1 MIDMSFQNNA
11 ENIMYKKLSK
21 PYNIKEFQII
31 LHSTRTRTKANT
43 PSFAKNTP
51 AVHFT
56 LQ

>member
-1 MIDMSFQNNA
+1 MSFQNNA

-56 LQ
+56 LQLCN